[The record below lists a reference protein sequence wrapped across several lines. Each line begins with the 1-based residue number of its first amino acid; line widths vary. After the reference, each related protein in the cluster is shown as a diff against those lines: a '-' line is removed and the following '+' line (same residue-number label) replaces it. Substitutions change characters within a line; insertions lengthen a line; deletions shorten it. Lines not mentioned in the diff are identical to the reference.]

1 MFATSPKLIAGSYVL
16 HRLQLPRHPPYALT
30 RLTIQYKLAR
40 ILRLTIFIVVVT
52 NFAGQMC
59 KKYTLAL
66 KKFSVFNNYLFKEHL
81 A

>member
-1 MFATSPKLIAGSYVL
+1 
-16 HRLQLPRHPPYALT
+16 
-30 RLTIQYKLAR
+30 
-40 ILRLTIFIVVVT
+40 
-52 NFAGQMC
+52 MC